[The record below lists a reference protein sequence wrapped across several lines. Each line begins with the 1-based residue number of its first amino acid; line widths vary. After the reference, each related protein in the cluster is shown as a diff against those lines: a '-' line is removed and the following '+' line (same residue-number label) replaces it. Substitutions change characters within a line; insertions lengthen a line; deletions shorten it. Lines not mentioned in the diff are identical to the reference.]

1 MEIVTSHL
9 LFSQIREFVIGR
21 LDEYV
26 GSEDEATFFTSAE
39 RAHLLEI
46 CLESVQYNKVSACC
60 IFWPQNKNVFAEV
73 FSRVNSVQVWL

>member
-1 MEIVTSHL
+1 MKVVTSQN
-9 LFSQIREFVIGR
+9 FFFFQVREFAVGR

-46 CLESVQYNKVSACC
+46 CLESVQYNKVS
-60 IFWPQNKNVFAEV
+60 
-73 FSRVNSVQVWL
+73 